1 MAHPPPDAGISGR
14 MLAGRRLAGLATAA
28 LALGL
33 FGPGAARA
41 STVEYVP
48 LGEMAQR
55 ADQILTGRVVGVR
68 SQLSV
73 RRTSI
78 HTFVTIE
85 VDEWLK
91 GGRSGSVVTL
101 RVLGGE
107 AEGYRLVI
115 AGGPSFEVGEE
126 VLVFTDGGAG
136 RIPTVFGLGQGKF
149 RMERDPTT
157 GRRTLSRSLAGL
169 TMIGPDARAP
179 VRSAPAPP
187 ATLGEVTAVV
197 RAALAAH

>member
-1 MAHPPPDAGISGR
+1 MSHPVPAPGISGR
-14 MLAGRRLAGLATAA
+14 PILLPAATALVLSL
-28 LALGL
+28 LA
-33 FGPGAARA
+33 PGGATA
-41 STVEYVP
+41 STVEFVP

-68 SQLSV
+68 SQLSA

-85 VDEWLK
+85 VDEWFK
-91 GGRSGSVVTL
+91 GGRSGPVVTL

-107 AEGYRLVI
+107 AEGYRLLV
-115 AGGPSFEVGEE
+115 AGAPSFEVGEE

-149 RMERDPTT
+149 RLERDAAT
-157 GRRTLSRSLAGL
+157 GRRKLSRSLAGL
-169 TMIGPDARAP
+169 NLVASGASAP
-179 VRSAPAPP
+179 LHPAPAPP
-187 ATLGEVTAVV
+187 ATLDEVEAVV
-197 RAALAAH
+197 RSALAAQ

>member
-1 MAHPPPDAGISGR
+1 MVHPLPTLRVVGR
-14 MLAGRRLAGLATAA
+14 AVAFLAVVC
-28 LALGL
+28 LALGS
-33 FGPGAARA
+33 FGLGGATA
-41 STVEYVP
+41 STVERVP

-91 GGRSGSVVTL
+91 GGRSGPVVTL

-107 AEGYRLVI
+107 AEGYRLVV
-115 AGGPSFEVGEE
+115 AGAPSFQVGEE

-149 RMERDPTT
+149 RLERDSST
-157 GRRTLSRSLAGL
+157 GRRMLSRSLAGL
-169 TMIGPDARAP
+169 KMVEPDSRLP
-179 VRSAPAPP
+179 VASAPAPP
-187 ATLGEVTAVV
+187 ATFDEVEAVV
-197 RAALAAH
+197 LSALAAH